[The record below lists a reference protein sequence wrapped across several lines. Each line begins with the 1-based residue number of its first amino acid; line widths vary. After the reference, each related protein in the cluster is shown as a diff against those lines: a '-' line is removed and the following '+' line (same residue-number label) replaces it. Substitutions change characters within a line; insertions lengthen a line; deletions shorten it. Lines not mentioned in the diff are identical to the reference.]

1 MARRIRPVGHE
12 DRLSLVDHLDELRTR
27 IILSLVAFG
36 VALAL
41 CFWQNHLILRI
52 VNDPLNGRKPIT
64 LGVAEPFTTTFTLS
78 AYAAILI
85 ALPVVLY
92 QLYAFILPAFTPG
105 ERRVAMPL
113 LLMVPFLFIGGVVF
127 GYYVVLPA
135 ALKFLLHFNTDQFR
149 VEIRA
154 RDYYSFVSMTLVAC
168 GLLFQIPVGILGL
181 NRMGI
186 VTPRQLRKNRRD
198 AFKGGGGSSSAEK
211 TIQKQID
218 NAQKQLAANPHNQA
232 ALQQL
237 IRDNYQLA
245 SLSADQTTGTFSAD
259 GKKNLQQAS
268 IAWQRYLATNP
279 A

>member
-1 MARRIRPVGHE
+1 MARKIRPVGHD
-12 DRLSLVDHLDELRTR
+12 DRLSLVEHLDELRTR
-27 IILSLVAFG
+27 IILALVAFG

-64 LGVAEPFTTTFTLS
+64 LGVAEPFVTTFTLS

-92 QLYAFILPAFTPG
+92 QLYAFILPAFTPN

-135 ALKFLLHFNTDQFR
+135 ALKFLLHFNTHQFN
-149 VEIRA
+149 VQIRA
-154 RDYYSFVSMTLVAC
+154 KDYYGFVTMTLVAC

-181 NRMGI
+181 NRLGI
-186 VTPRQLRKNRRD
+186 VTPRQLRKNRRYAILVIAVLAMLLPGVD
-198 AFKGGGGSSSAEK
+198 PVSMLIEMVPMIVLYELSILLAVAFGRPSEEVPDRIASAE
-211 TIQKQID
+211 
-218 NAQKQLAANPHNQA
+218 
-232 ALQQL
+232 
-237 IRDNYQLA
+237 
-245 SLSADQTTGTFSAD
+245 G
-259 GKKNLQQAS
+259 
-268 IAWQRYLATNP
+268 
-279 A
+279 

>member
-27 IILSLVAFG
+27 IILSLFAFG

-41 CFWQNHLILRI
+41 CFWQNHLILKI
-52 VNDPLNGRKPIT
+52 VNEPLDGRKPIT

-78 AYAAILI
+78 AYAAILV

-92 QLYAFILPAFTPG
+92 QLYAFILPAFTPN

-154 RDYYSFVSMTLVAC
+154 RDYYSFVTMTLVAC

-186 VTPRQLRKNRRD
+186 VTPRQLRKNRRYAILVIAVIAMLLPGVD
-198 AFKGGGGSSSAEK
+198 PVSMLIEMVPMIVLYELSILLAVAFGRPSEDVPERVASAE
-211 TIQKQID
+211 
-218 NAQKQLAANPHNQA
+218 
-232 ALQQL
+232 
-237 IRDNYQLA
+237 
-245 SLSADQTTGTFSAD
+245 G
-259 GKKNLQQAS
+259 
-268 IAWQRYLATNP
+268 
-279 A
+279 